1 MSLDGHDKLCG
12 YQKSTFPL
20 HIYGGQDTFSG
31 KIMFLNI
38 WTSNNS
44 PQVVARHYFK
54 YVAKSKGNFRAMTY
68 CNMFSFFP
76 I

>member
-20 HIYGGQDTFSG
+20 HVYGGQDCFSG
-31 KIMFLNI
+31 KIMFLKV
-38 WTSNNS
+38 WTSNNN
-44 PQVVARHYFK
+44 PEVVARHYFD
-54 YVAKSKGNFRAMTY
+54 NQ
-68 CNMFSFFP
+68 